1 MRQPA
6 YGSSAHAP
14 EAELD
19 YVQILRGVLRRRKKV
34 MIAAFT
40 LIALPLV
47 WWSIYGHQRRFAS
60 AAIVQIKPSIAEMFP
75 GMRDL
80 PVGPN
85 LSVQMAV
92 LKSRTLANEVLEAVP
107 QETLDELMTKSLA
120 PDYFVALSNVVRR
133 LFGKPP
139 KVTSPRQRAL
149 SELQQ
154 ARMSFRSIKREGRQ
168 DPSGLVSISAVALKP
183 RVGMDLVNAYV
194 QVLVNWSRRSE
205 QEDVVATQKFLEL
218 QLTRVR
224 RGLNDSEAA
233 MAKFENRYGV
243 VKLNDRT
250 QFEMSRL
257 VQLQGNLAQIQAN
270 QEVARGRLK
279 VLQRALDGASG
290 NASVSS
296 DVQITAEAARKIS
309 ARLSQLEAALLQM
322 RARYTEEH
330 PSLIATREEIRNLRS
345 QLARFPVPSFSDP
358 LAGVASMSR
367 GEIIRS
373 FATVKRKLAG
383 LRTEEQPLRLQIAQ
397 LRKSLQKL
405 SGRES
410 EYSGLRR
417 AVGSN
422 QALLSFLTDKLFAL
436 RVREQSQGGVVKII
450 DPPNF
455 PSAPIGAVS
464 LRKLAF
470 LLAFALGTAG
480 GLGFLIEYIHE
491 PVESEHAIRRQVD
504 LPFLGSALAVP
515 SRRPKSDGRPLLVF
529 NEARKASMPQEFYR
543 TIRTNLEAANLQA
556 PVKAI
561 MITSPFPQE
570 GKSTTTINV
579 AITLRELGRRVAL
592 VDADLRHPSL
602 SKVFRSKARGGLTG
616 LLREPENIANPALPV
631 DVSLEAMGAR
641 PDSDFIFIAS
651 GDLPEDPGA
660 LLSSARARELVTWL
674 KRGWD
679 YVLFDSAPL
688 LLVSDNLLFAKS
700 MDGVILVAHSGQT
713 KIRDLLKA
721 KNLLEEAGVRILGV
735 ILNQVPPREVPYYY
749 HRYQSYY
756 ALRQPNKGRGR
767 G

>member
-1 MRQPA
+1 MRQPE

-34 MIAAFT
+34 MIGAFT

-149 SELQQ
+149 SELRQ
-154 ARMSFRSIKREGRQ
+154 ARMSFRSIKREGRR

-373 FATVKRKLAG
+373 FATGQRKVGGPPTKGEAPPLSNPPPPKKPPKTRGRGSQYSRLRPPQGVRDRTGRGRNGPGKPPLLPAG
-383 LRTEEQPLRLQIAQ
+383 Q
-397 LRKSLQKL
+397 
-405 SGRES
+405 
-410 EYSGLRR
+410 
-417 AVGSN
+417 
-422 QALLSFLTDKLFAL
+422 
-436 RVREQSQGGVVKII
+436 RVI
-450 DPPNF
+450 DPPGARNRAAGCSLTARLRPLPETRSSKTRIF
-455 PSAPIGAVS
+455 CARCAASGEPTLSTSSWPSAC
-464 LRKLAF
+464 
-470 LLAFALGTAG
+470 
-480 GLGFLIEYIHE
+480 
-491 PVESEHAIRRQVD
+491 RRMY
-504 LPFLGSALAVP
+504 S
-515 SRRPKSDGRPLLVF
+515 GR
-529 NEARKASMPQEFYR
+529 S
-543 TIRTNLEAANLQA
+543 
-556 PVKAI
+556 
-561 MITSPFPQE
+561 SS
-570 GKSTTTINV
+570 GKS
-579 AITLRELGRRVAL
+579 
-592 VDADLRHPSL
+592 
-602 SKVFRSKARGGLTG
+602 
-616 LLREPENIANPALPV
+616 
-631 DVSLEAMGAR
+631 
-641 PDSDFIFIAS
+641 
-651 GDLPEDPGA
+651 
-660 LLSSARARELVTWL
+660 
-674 KRGWD
+674 GW
-679 YVLFDSAPL
+679 
-688 LLVSDNLLFAKS
+688 K
-700 MDGVILVAHSGQT
+700 
-713 KIRDLLKA
+713 
-721 KNLLEEAGVRILGV
+721 
-735 ILNQVPPREVPYYY
+735 
-749 HRYQSYY
+749 
-756 ALRQPNKGRGR
+756 
-767 G
+767 